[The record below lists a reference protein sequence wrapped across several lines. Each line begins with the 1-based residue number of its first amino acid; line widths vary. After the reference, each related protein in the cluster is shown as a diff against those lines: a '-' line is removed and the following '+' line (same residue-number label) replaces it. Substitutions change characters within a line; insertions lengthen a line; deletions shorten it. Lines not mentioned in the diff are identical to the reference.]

1 MMRTLFVTDPPQ
13 AVEDWL
19 ARRRALGQ
27 DLYDEVWEGEYH
39 VAPAPR
45 RRHARVQAALL
56 ETLGPLARRAGLE
69 VTGPCNIGRPDDYRV
84 PDLACFREPGDL
96 AWNPTA
102 AIVAEVVSPGD
113 ESRLKSDFYLRAG
126 VEEVLIVDPGARTAE
141 WYERDDGAFRR
152 TDRSVILG
160 MTSADL
166 LDAID
171 PPSPYSGQ

>member
-1 MMRTLFVTDPPQ
+1 MRTLFVTDPPQ

-69 VTGPCNIGRPDDYRV
+69 ATGPCNIGRPDDFRV
-84 PDLACFREPGDL
+84 PDLACFREPEDL
-96 AWNPTA
+96 TWNPTA
-102 AIVAEVVSPGD
+102 AIVAEVVSVGD

-126 VEEVLIVDPGARTAE
+126 VEEILIVDPHARTAE
-141 WYERDDGAFRR
+141 WFGRGDGAFRR
-152 TDRSVILG
+152 TDRSAILG
-160 MTSADL
+160 IASAEL
-166 LDAID
+166 FNAID
-171 PPSPYSGQ
+171 RPA